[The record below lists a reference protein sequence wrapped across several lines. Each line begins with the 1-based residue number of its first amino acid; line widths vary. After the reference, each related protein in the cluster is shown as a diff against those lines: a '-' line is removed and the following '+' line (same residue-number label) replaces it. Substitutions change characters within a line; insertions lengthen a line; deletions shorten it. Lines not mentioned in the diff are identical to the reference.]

1 MLFEK
6 CEQNSHS
13 VFPFS
18 NIKDKP
24 TSLNK
29 YNVRDNKITVYCLIL
44 KQIDDTTGS

>member
-1 MLFEK
+1 MLFKK
-6 CEQNSHS
+6 CEQNSHI

-18 NIKDKP
+18 TFKNKP

-29 YNVRDNKITVYCLIL
+29 YNVRDNRITVWCLIL